1 MLTVHLLSVRRSCF
15 ARVDISLALSTAAE
29 ASFGNREVLRGG
41 KGGEYP
47 SHLWIHLMI
56 RESVSWD
63 LSSSL

>member
-1 MLTVHLLSVRRSCF
+1 MLTAHLLSVRRSCF

-47 SHLWIHLMI
+47 WIHLMI